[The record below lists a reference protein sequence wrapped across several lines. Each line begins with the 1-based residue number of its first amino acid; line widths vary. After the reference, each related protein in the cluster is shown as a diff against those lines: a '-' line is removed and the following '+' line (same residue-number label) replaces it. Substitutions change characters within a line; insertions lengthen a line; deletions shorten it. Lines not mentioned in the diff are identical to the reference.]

1 MKSKRIEL
9 ELRPVKAIKN
19 WQTRSLSYCGFNDMA
34 GTVSDR
40 QRLTLMMNEGTRL
53 VEEAKKREMH
63 LRLLGAI
70 AFQFHCPKFS
80 HLSMKLDRVLT
91 DIDFAGYSKEK
102 DTIMKMM
109 KEFGYEDDPSVT
121 ALFGHKRLI
130 WDNKSNGVHIDIFLD
145 KLEMNHDIPFKD
157 RLDLDA
163 LTISLADMLLEK
175 MQIVQLNEKDF
186 IDTIML
192 IREHT
197 VGNNGNTPETIDAG
211 YVAKLLASEWGFYYT
226 VTTNLGKVQAR
237 LEHYGELSPE
247 DREDVTRKI
256 GELLKRIEDEPK
268 SFSWKMRAKVGS
280 KSKWYRDVE
289 EVSDGVVPSI

>member
-1 MKSKRIEL
+1 MS
-9 ELRPVKAIKN
+9 
-19 WQTRSLSYCGFNDMA
+19 

-40 QRLTLMMNEGTRL
+40 QRLALMMSEGTRL
-53 VEEAKKREMH
+53 VEEGKKRDVH

-80 HLSMKLDRVLT
+80 YLSAKLDRILT
-91 DIDFAGYSKEK
+91 DVDFAGYSKEK
-102 DTIMKMM
+102 DAMSKMM
-109 KEFGYEDDPSVT
+109 REFGYEDEPSVT

-157 RLDLDA
+157 RLDLDG
-163 LTISLADMLLEK
+163 LTISLADLLLEK

-186 IDTIML
+186 IDTMML
-192 IREHT
+192 IREHAI
-197 VGNNGNTPETIDAG
+197 GKDGNTPETIDAG
-211 YVAKLLASEWGFYYT
+211 YIAKLLASEWGFYYT

-237 LEHYGELSPE
+237 LEKYSELTAE
-247 DREDVTRKI
+247 DRDDITGKI
-256 GELLKRIEDEPK
+256 RELLKRIEDEPK
-268 SFSWKMRAKVGS
+268 SFSWKMRAKVGQ

-289 EVSDGVVPSI
+289 EVIR